1 MPQDPDAPEPLPDP
15 GSGAPSAGSLPVPEI
30 AQALVALGCP
40 PEKSDEMARQL
51 FRRANQ
57 LSAERGW
64 THDAALAH
72 LLRLMAGGWA
82 AQARGIQLPPR

>member
-1 MPQDPDAPEPLPDP
+1 MPQDPDVPESRSDP
-15 GSGAPSAGSLPVPEI
+15 GSGAPSPGSLPVPEI
-30 AQALVALGCP
+30 AEALVALGCP

-51 FRRANQ
+51 SRRASQ

-64 THDAALAH
+64 THDASLAH

>member
-1 MPQDPDAPEPLPDP
+1 MSPDPDAPEPSPDP
-15 GSGAPSAGSLPVPEI
+15 GSGAPCAGSLPVLEI

-51 FRRANQ
+51 FRRASQ

-64 THDAALAH
+64 THDSALAH